1 MRQNKRCWKAVIS
14 LSDKKTIFPG
24 AVIGIIGGGQLGK
37 MMAVAAKQMG
47 YKVAVVDP
55 VKDSPCGQIAD
66 IEITAQYNDREAIQK
81 LAGVSDII
89 TYEFENI
96 DYEALNWLK
105 EHAYLPQGSELLL
118 ITQNRETE
126 KKAIQSAGCQVAPYR
141 IVNSRRELE
150 EAVQSLGLPAVLKT
164 CRGGYDGKGQ
174 FVIKEEGQTDEAA
187 ALLENGA
194 CILESWVSF
203 RMELSVIV
211 TRSVHGEISTFPG
224 AENIHHHNI
233 LFQSIVP
240 ARAEETV
247 QKRAEALAVQLA
259 EKLELV
265 GPLAVEMFVTEDGD
279 LLINELAPRPHNSG
293 HYTLDLCETSQFE
306 QHIRAV
312 CGLPLGR
319 TDLLK
324 PGMMVN
330 LLGDEVKLA
339 EEHTELLKEAKL
351 YLYGKHEIKKGRKM
365 GHMTFLREPD
375 EKWIQDITNIW
386 MKRDGGRA

>member
-1 MRQNKRCWKAVIS
+1 MIS
-14 LSDKKTIFPG
+14 LSSHTIYPG

-55 VKDSPCGQIAD
+55 VKDSPCGQVAD
-66 IEITAQYNDREAIQK
+66 VEITAPYNDREAIRK
-81 LAGVSDII
+81 LADISDII

-105 EHAYLPQGSELLL
+105 DNAYLPQGSELLL

-141 IVNSRRELE
+141 IVNSATELKQ
-150 EAVQSLGLPAVLKT
+150 AIQSLGLPAVLKT

-174 FVIKEEGQTDEAA
+174 FVIKEEEQADEAS
-187 ALLENGA
+187 ALLENGT
-194 CILESWVSF
+194 CILESWVPF

-211 TRSVHGEISTFPG
+211 TRSVHGEISTFPA
-224 AENIHHHNI
+224 AENIHHNNI

-240 ARAEETV
+240 ARVDEAV

-259 EKLELV
+259 ETLGLV
-265 GPLAVEMFVTEDGD
+265 GPLAVEMFVTEEGD

-312 CGLPLGR
+312 CGLPLGK
-319 TDLLK
+319 TELLK

-330 LLGDEVKLA
+330 LLGDEVKLV
-339 EEHTELLKEAKL
+339 EEKTELLKEAKL
-351 YLYGKHEIKKGRKM
+351 YLYGKHDIKKGRKM
-365 GHMTFLREPD
+365 GHITFLREPD
-375 EKWIQDITNIW
+375 DEWIQDIANIW
-386 MKRDGGRA
+386 MNRDGGLA

>member
-14 LSDKKTIFPG
+14 LSDKKTIYPG

-126 KKAIQSAGCQVAPYR
+126 KKAIQSGGCQVAPYR
-141 IVNSRRELE
+141 IVNSGRELE
-150 EAVQSLGLPAVLKT
+150 EAVQALGLPAVLKT

-211 TRSVHGEISTFPG
+211 TRSVHGEISTFPA
-224 AENIHHHNI
+224 AENIHKNNI

-330 LLGDEVKLA
+330 LLGEEVKLA

-365 GHMTFLREPD
+365 GHMTFLRKPD
-375 EKWIQDITNIW
+375 ETWIQDITNIW

>member
-1 MRQNKRCWKAVIS
+1 MIS

-55 VKDSPCGQIAD
+55 VKNSPCGQIAD

-211 TRSVHGEISTFPG
+211 TRSVHGEISTFPA